1 MPNIIGNLPNNLA
14 NGTTADASQVMADL
28 NFIVNQVNANAL
40 ANTVQT
46 LTLQQL
52 TLNEPANGT
61 TTLVVNGAGDSNG
74 ANIKLVGNGGTGS
87 TQSKYLVVTGG
98 NFQIANGLR
107 NAAILQIDD
116 SGNTSVTGSFTA
128 TGAVSGSN
136 ITGTSDETLKKD
148 WKPFGPDFLEMIAEV
163 LHGTYTRIDTG
174 ERRVGAGAQSLR
186 GVLPEAVFGD
196 DVLSIAEGSAALAI
210 VIELTREVLRL
221 RALLEPVK

>member
-61 TTLVVNGAGDSNG
+61 TTLIINGAGDSFG
-74 ANIKLVGNGGTGS
+74 ANIKLIGNGAVAPN
-87 TQSKYLVVTGG
+87 KYLAVVSGV
-98 NFQIANGLR
+98 FQVTNSAR
-107 NAAILQIDD
+107 SSAILSIDD
-116 SGNTSVTGSFTA
+116 SGNGTFSGSVSA
-128 TGAVSGSN
+128 SN
-136 ITGTSDETLKKD
+136 ITGTSDETLKRD
-148 WKPFGPDFLEMIAEV
+148 WKPFGPDFLEMVAEV

-174 ERRVGAGAQSLR
+174 ERRVGAGAQSIR
-186 GVLPEAVFGD
+186 KVLPEAVFGD
-196 DVLSIAEGSAALAI
+196 DVLSVSEGSAALAI

-221 RALLEPVK
+221 RALLEPAK

>member
-1 MPNIIGNLPNNLA
+1 MPNIIGNLPNSLA

-46 LTLQQL
+46 LALQQL

-61 TTLVVNGAGDSNG
+61 TTLVVNGAGDSFG
-74 ANIKLVGNGGTGS
+74 ANIKLIGNGGVAPN
-87 TQSKYLVVTGG
+87 KYLAVVNGV
-98 NFQIANGLR
+98 FQITNSARSG
-107 NAAILQIDD
+107 AVFTADD
-116 SGNTSVTGSFTA
+116 SGNATVSGNFTA
-128 TGAVSGSN
+128 TGTVSGSN

-148 WKPFGPDFLEMIAEV
+148 WKPFGPDFLEMVAKV

-186 GVLPEAVFGD
+186 KVLPEAVFGD
-196 DVLSIAEGSAALAI
+196 DVLSVSEGSAALAI

-221 RALLEPVK
+221 RALLEPTK